1 MLPHS
6 LTDFEI
12 QRYCKNEPEFE
23 SSYSRKKLPNMIAG
37 TAMVAIYI
45 NSNVTYFA
53 TTPKKCQTSTEE

>member
-45 NSNVTYFA
+45 
-53 TTPKKCQTSTEE
+53 